1 MFFKRRAN
9 SQKTLVEHIRQRIDD
24 EPYWFHKIDLGNGL
38 VTPGWSDP
46 AKEKL
51 PHFGIPENLAG
62 LRVLDI
68 GCSEGYFTFE
78 AERRGAAEVV
88 AIDSSPD
95 SIRRFNICREALG
108 LHAQGFLTNVYD
120 LSPKT
125 FGTFDLVFFYGV
137 LYHLRHP
144 LLALEK
150 ILAVC
155 TGTMLFQTATFDD
168 QRDAE
173 TPVARFFPQGFMSG
187 TKEKPIFDPTVFWMP
202 NLACAKGLLEN
213 AGFIDVQVVSPE
225 RFTGIVLK
233 AKSPVQ
239 AKGVAPDHAKAPW
252 S

>member
-1 MFFKRRAN
+1 MFIKRKEP
-9 SQKTLVEHIRQRIDD
+9 SQKSFIDHIRQRIDA

-38 VTPGWSDP
+38 VTPGWSTP
-46 AKEKL
+46 ATEKL
-51 PHFGIPENLAG
+51 PHFGIPKDMRG

-68 GCSEGYFTFE
+68 GCSEGFFAFE

-108 LHAQGFLTNVYD
+108 AQAQGFLTNVYD

-125 FGTFDLVFFYGV
+125 FGTFDMVFFYGV

-150 ILAVC
+150 ILAVT
-155 TGTMLFQTATFDD
+155 TGTLLFQTATFDD
-168 QRDAE
+168 QRESE
-173 TPVARFFPQGFMSG
+173 TPVARFFPRGFMSG
-187 TKEKPIFDPTVFWMP
+187 TKEKPLFDPTVFWMP
-202 NLACAKGLLEN
+202 NPACAMGLLEN
-213 AGFIDVQVVSPE
+213 AGFVDIEVVSPE
-225 RFTGIVLK
+225 TFTGIVLR

-239 AKGVAPDHAKAPW
+239 AKGTAPDHAKAPW